1 MELGPQRPFTLKW
14 FWELNSIIVVYMDPL
29 GYRQGAGMLQLPAWP
44 LAVCPSTLESVG
56 VWAFLRQDSSCLRV
70 GRRGVGAVAVA
81 LAVAVAVAVLQTIA
95 IPFINIYSVLLSSL
109 F

>member
-1 MELGPQRPFTLKW
+1 
-14 FWELNSIIVVYMDPL
+14 
-29 GYRQGAGMLQLPAWP
+29 MLQLPAWP